1 MDRQPI
7 VSGQFYPGTPES
19 LDGELAG
26 FLAQAEDRDSDP
38 TILAMVP
45 HAGYV
50 FSGGV
55 CGKTLGRANLHPTV
69 VLLGP
74 NHTGQGAR
82 LAVWPDGKWLFPG
95 GGLEV
100 DSELALEIME
110 ADSRFTADRDAHLNE
125 HSLEVILPFLA
136 KLDPA
141 TRIVPICVAEPN
153 PDALLEAGRA
163 IASVLSAEKRAVS
176 IVVSSDMSHY
186 VSHDKAREQDV
197 LAIKAACDL
206 KPLDMYRVVR
216 EKGISMCGVLPMTL
230 GLHAAKG
237 LGARKAE
244 LVAYATS
251 GEVNRD
257 FSKVVGYAGI
267 LVS

>member
-1 MDRQPI
+1 MDRQPV
-7 VSGQFYPGTPES
+7 VSGQFYPGTAEALVS
-19 LDGELAG
+19 EVDGY
-26 FLAQAEDRDSDP
+26 LAQAGDREIDP

-55 CGKTLGRANLHPTV
+55 CGKTLGRARLRSTV

-74 NHTGQGAR
+74 NHTGLGAR
-82 LAVWPDGKWLFPG
+82 LALWPDGQWLFPG

-110 ADSRFTADRDAHLNE
+110 AEPRFTANRDAHLNE
-125 HSLEVILPFLA
+125 HSLEVVLPFLA
-136 KLDPA
+136 RLNPD
-141 TRIVPICVAEPN
+141 TRIVPVCVAESN
-153 PDALLEAGRA
+153 PETLLAVGGALAT
-163 IASVLSAEKRAVS
+163 VLNRKDRSVS

-186 VSHDKAREQDV
+186 VSHDRAREQDV
-197 LAIKAACDL
+197 LAIKAACGL
-206 KPLDMYRVVR
+206 KPLDLYSVVR
-216 EKGISMCGVLPMTL
+216 GKGISMCGVLPMTL
-230 GLHAAKG
+230 GLSAALG
-237 LGARKAE
+237 LGAQRAE

-251 GEVNRD
+251 GEMNRD